1 MDLISSDVIIS
12 HYDSEDASVI
22 DLTNDEIIILT
33 KLALEI
39 KANPSIQ
46 PELFCQQCKSL
57 SKYIPHRIAAILE
70 RCKKYGNNRGY
81 ILIKNI
87 APSLSNENHE
97 LPKTPNNNNS
107 KIGEQTIY
115 SKIQSI
121 ILHSI
126 SDLIAYE
133 AEGYGRLFQDVVPV
147 KTMET
152 KQTSIGSS
160 TELEI
165 HTEQAF
171 SNLRPDLLSLV
182 CLRGDPKAYTYILP
196 VQFII
201 EHLSEYENLLLRR
214 PLWKIG
220 LDLSF
225 KFHGKEFIN
234 GDIRGP
240 IAIIYGS
247 QDNPTMIFDQDL
259 MIGINE
265 EANVMIKKI
274 VDIYYLYRYQH
285 NLQCGEMIIIDN
297 LRAVHGR
304 SPYLPRYDGNDRFLI
319 RCFGVFDYE
328 KSNYARSNE
337 RVIDA
342 IYS

>member
-1 MDLISSDVIIS
+1 MRKGV
-12 HYDSEDASVI
+12 
-22 DLTNDEIIILT
+22 
-33 KLALEI
+33 KR
-39 KANPSIQ
+39 
-46 PELFCQQCKSL
+46 F
-57 SKYIPHRIAAILE
+57 
-70 RCKKYGNNRGY
+70 KKYGNNRGY
-81 ILIKNI
+81 MLIKNI
-87 APSLSNENHE
+87 IPSLPNNNGCVNETHQIPKT
-97 LPKTPNNNNS
+97 PKTPNNNNS
-107 KIGEQTIY
+107 KIGEQTIL

-152 KQTSIGSS
+152 KQTSIGSN

-171 SNLRPDLLSLV
+171 SNLRPDLLSLA

-196 VQFII
+196 VQFLI
-201 EHLSEYENLLLRR
+201 EHLTEYENSLVRR

-220 LDLSF
+220 VDLSF
-225 KFHGKEFIN
+225 KLHGKEFIE

-240 IAIIYGS
+240 IAIIHGS
-247 QDNPTMIFDQDL
+247 HDNPTMIFDQDL
-259 MIGINE
+259 MTGINE
-265 EANVMIKKI
+265 EANNIIKKI

-319 RCFGVFDYE
+319 RCFCVFDYE